1 MEVAVKTLR
10 HKSGRSENDFI
21 KEKNIFLSETEIMK
35 KLNHPHL
42 VKMLGI
48 CVEKSPFYLVQ
59 VRQYAVND

>member
-10 HKSGRSENDFI
+10 HKSGRSENDFT

-59 VRQYAVND
+59 VKQYAVSD